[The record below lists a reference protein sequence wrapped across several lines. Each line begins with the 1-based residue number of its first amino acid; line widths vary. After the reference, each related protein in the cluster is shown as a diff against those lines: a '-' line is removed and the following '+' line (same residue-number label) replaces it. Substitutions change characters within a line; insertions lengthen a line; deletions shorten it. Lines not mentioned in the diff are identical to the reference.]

1 MGYALALPVL
11 SALLVMLSGQPS
23 TGQISRAFVPAGK
36 AGETEVVVGAAATV
50 LSSVHYQARLVLTCA
65 DESCAGKFPKP
76 GAKRRLNVTRIT
88 CFLVGT
94 AGSTFSIGGVQL
106 QNATDGLVLDEY
118 LPGVYSSSNGAH
130 TLNQAID
137 IQVSANWHIAAA
149 LVIATGDAVEAA
161 CTATGTLDTLQ

>member
-1 MGYALALPVL
+1 MP
-11 SALLVMLSGQPS
+11 
-23 TGQISRAFVPAGK
+23 
-36 AGETEVVVGAAATV
+36 EV
-50 LSSVHYQARLVLTCA
+50 
-65 DESCAGKFPKP
+65 PKP

-88 CFLVGT
+88 CFSRNGRLN
-94 AGSTFSIGGVQL
+94 FFHQWIQL

-137 IQVSANWHIAAA
+137 IQVSANRHIAVA
-149 LVIATGDAVEAA
+149 LVLATGDAVEAA